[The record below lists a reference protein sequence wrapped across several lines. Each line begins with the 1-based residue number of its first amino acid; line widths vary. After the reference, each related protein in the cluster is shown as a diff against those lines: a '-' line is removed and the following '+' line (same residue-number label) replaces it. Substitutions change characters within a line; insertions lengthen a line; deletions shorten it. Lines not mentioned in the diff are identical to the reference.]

1 MPSLP
6 LSLKAVAKVNLFLH
20 INYRR
25 ADGYHELQTLFQLL
39 DYGDDLSFST
49 PTDKTPDHWAEL
61 EKSLDGV
68 PDTSNLILK
77 AANLLVQHAQQQG
90 KQASLCPVRISVEKR
105 LPMGGGVGGG
115 SSNAATTLLALN
127 HLWNLQLSC
136 QQLANLGRSLGADV
150 PVFIMGQSAFAEG
163 IGEKLRPINLPEY
176 WFVVIT
182 PNCQISTATV
192 FSHKELTRDTP
203 KSRIMP
209 ALEGDLQQLVLGQ
222 AKATNDCETL
232 VRELYPEIHE
242 AILWLDHHGKSQ
254 HTKARLTGTGSCVFT
269 CFTQQSEA
277 QRVIDQLPANYQGFV
292 ARGINQSPVVNLLKT
307 KQAVR

>member
-6 LSLKAVAKVNLFLH
+6 LTLKAVAKVNLFLH
-20 INYRR
+20 INHRR

-39 DYGDDLSFST
+39 DYGDDLSFSR
-49 PTDKTPDHWAEL
+49 PTRKTPDHYAEL
-61 EKSLDGV
+61 SKSLDGV
-68 PDTSNLILK
+68 PDNSNLIIK
-77 AANLLVQHAQQQG
+77 AANLLIQHAEQQG
-90 KQASLCPVRISVEKR
+90 KQASLYPVRISVEKR

-136 QQLANLGRSLGADV
+136 QQLARLGKSLGADV
-150 PVFIMGQSAFAEG
+150 PVFVTGQSAYAEG

-182 PNCQISTATV
+182 PDCQISTATV

-209 ALEGDLQQLVLGQ
+209 ALEGDLQQLILGQ
-222 AKATNDCETL
+222 AKATNDCESL
-232 VRELYPEIHE
+232 VSQLYPEIHE
-242 AILWLDHHGKSQ
+242 AILWLDHHSKSQ
-254 HTKARLTGTGSCVFT
+254 HAKARLSGTGASVFT
-269 CFTQQSEA
+269 CFTQQAEA
-277 QRVIDQLPANYQGFV
+277 QQVINQLPANYRGFV
-292 ARGINQSPVVNLLKT
+292 ARGINQSPVINLLQT
-307 KQAVR
+307 LQAAR